1 MDEVRVSV
9 GNPSADAVAADLA
22 SPRFQAGV
30 IRSQWRVVSIEFPI
44 LIVAVAAIEPDG
56 TWSEYSFR
64 FELTG
69 FPGTAPEVRI
79 WDCSANAP
87 LPQARRPRG
96 SPRVIEAFKAWGSD
110 TVYRPWER
118 LSGAHGE
125 WTNKYPALAWH
136 PGHDLTFI
144 LEDLHGLLT
153 ANALAS
159 SERLPA

>member
-1 MDEVRVSV
+1 MSV
-9 GNPSADAVAADLA
+9 GNPSADAVAADFA

-56 TWSEYSFR
+56 TRSEYSFR

-79 WDCSANAP
+79 WDCWANAP
-87 LPQARRPRG
+87 LPQARRPPG
-96 SPRVIEAFKAWGSD
+96 STRVIEAFKTWNHD

-118 LSGAHGE
+118 LSGAHGD
-125 WTNKYPALAWH
+125 WARNYPTLVWH
-136 PGHDLTFI
+136 PGRDLTFI

-153 ANALAS
+153 SNAAACS
-159 SERLPA
+159 ARPPA